1 MNEDYLHYLWRFKK
15 LPFQTLKTCAGEP
28 LHIIKFGYYNTDHSG
43 PDFKEALIQIGHQ
56 KWAGHIEMHLK
67 SSDWY
72 AHHHEIDQAYD
83 NVILHVVWEHDVE
96 VFQSDQTILPT
107 LELQEFV
114 AERQLTA
121 YQHFIN
127 QPTRFIP
134 CENQLDQIPPHTIN
148 LWLERLYIERLA
160 SKAEFIFDHVKTT
173 QQHWDQVAFIQLS
186 KSFGLKKNAEV
197 FEAVAQSLPVK
208 LIQQYQSKLLY
219 LEALLLGQAKLLP
232 DETEETYVKEL
243 KSIYKFLSHKHQ
255 LEPVPFKAE
264 FFRLRPS
271 NFPTLRLAQLAA
283 LLHGN
288 VRLGTFFL
296 SIKQRCGLNDLLKL
310 KLSNYWV
317 THFNFGKESKS
328 SPKQLSS
335 NFINLMVINAV
346 LPFQFAYYSYH
357 KKLDLE
363 EQILPL
369 VRSLPAEKN
378 TIIQQFIGLG
388 MQTKIEDAM
397 QSQALLTLKNNYC
410 DAKRCLNCNFGIK
423 LIQQ

>member
-15 LPFQTLKTCAGEP
+15 LPFQTLKTFAGEP

-43 PDFKEALIQIGHQ
+43 PDFKEAVIQIGHQ

-83 NVILHVVWEHDVE
+83 NVVLHVVWEHDVE

-107 LELQEFV
+107 LELQAFV
-114 AERQLTA
+114 PDQQLKK
-121 YQHFIN
+121 YQQFIH

-134 CENQLDQIPPHTIN
+134 CEYQLNQILPHTIN

-160 SKAEFIFDHVKTT
+160 AKAEFILGYAKAT
-173 QQHWDQVAFIQLS
+173 QQHWDQVAFIQLT

-208 LIQQYQSKLLY
+208 IIQQYQSKLHY

-243 KSIYKFLSHKHQ
+243 KSLYKFLSHKHQ

-283 LLHGN
+283 LLHKN
-288 VRLGTFFL
+288 ARLSTLFL
-296 SIKQRCGLNDLLKL
+296 AIKQRCEVDSLLKVRP
-310 KLSNYWV
+310 SNYWR
-317 THFNFGKESKS
+317 THFNLGKESKP

-335 NFINLMVINAV
+335 NFINLMVINVV
-346 LPFQFAYYSYH
+346 LPFQFAYYNYH
-357 KKLDLE
+357 SKLDLE

-369 VRSLPAEKN
+369 VRSLPAENN
-378 TIIQQFIGLG
+378 TIIQQFIRLGL
-388 MQTKIEDAM
+388 QTKIEDAL
-397 QSQALLTLKNNYC
+397 QSQALLTLKNDYC